1 MATVLLD
8 KKNAIE
14 KDVEELINKAD
25 IIIETTIS
33 NIKNEIITMYF
44 NIGKMIVDYKND
56 NNSKY
61 GESVI
66 KNFVKE
72 LHLKRGFG
80 FNKSNIYYAIK
91 FYKFFPN
98 FPTSGNFN
106 KGNSKSLENLTW
118 SHMREVLNLNDF
130 NEINYYINEVENK
143 KLTIKE
149 IRNDIKSKSYE
160 RTIINQKGDIK
171 NKIEKT
177 LRDPLILNIS
187 NKKRT
192 EKELEDEIIKNISK
206 FKKEI
211 GNIVTFYERQ
221 YKISI
226 NGLIHKVDLVFFDY
240 ETNTFILVDL
250 KINKVTNHDI
260 MQMQLYIEY
269 FSREIKSKEA
279 NVIGLILCETKDLR
293 LIENE
298 DIYQIKYLNEI
309 PKDNE
314 LLKII
319 NDNKIILLK
328 TENLKLDK

>member
-1 MATVLLD
+1 MTTTLID
-8 KKNAIE
+8 KKEAIE
-14 KDVEELINKAD
+14 KDVELLINKAD
-25 IIIETTIS
+25 TIIENSIS
-33 NIKNEIITMYF
+33 KIKNEIIAMYF
-44 NIGKMIVDYKND
+44 NIGKMIVDYKNE

-66 KNFVKE
+66 NVFVKE
-72 LHLKRGFG
+72 LHLKRGMG

-91 FYKFFPN
+91 FYETFAKFQ
-98 FPTSGNFN
+98 TSG
-106 KGNSKSLENLTW
+106 KSMNQNLTW
-118 SHMREVLNLNDF
+118 SHMIEILNLNDLT
-130 NEINYYINEVENK
+130 EMKCYIKEVSNK

-149 IRNDIKSKSYE
+149 VRSAIKSKSFE
-160 RTIINQKGDIK
+160 RTIANQKKGSIK

-177 LRDPLILNIS
+177 LKDPLILNIP

-192 EKELEDEIIKNISK
+192 EKELEDEIVKNISN

-221 YKISI
+221 YKINI
-226 NGLIHKVDLVFFDY
+226 NGLIHKVDLVFLDY

-260 MQMQLYIEY
+260 MQMQLYIKY
-269 FSREIKSKEA
+269 FSKELKNKKT
-279 NVIGLILCETKDLR
+279 NVTGLILCETKDLR
-293 LIENE
+293 LIEN
-298 DIYQIKYLNEI
+298 DNIYQIKYLNEI
-309 PKDNE
+309 PKEKE

-328 TENLKLDK
+328 TENLKFDK

>member
-1 MATVLLD
+1 
-8 KKNAIE
+8 
-14 KDVEELINKAD
+14 
-25 IIIETTIS
+25 
-33 NIKNEIITMYF
+33 MYF
-44 NIGKMIVDYKND
+44 NIGKMVKDYKND

-66 KNFVKE
+66 KKFVKE
-72 LHLKRGFG
+72 LHLKRGVG

-91 FYKFFPN
+91 FYEIFPN

-106 KGNSKSLENLTW
+106 KQNSRRLENLTW
-118 SHMREVLNLNDF
+118 SHMREILNLNNFD
-130 NEINYYINEVENK
+130 EINYYLNEVENK
-143 KLTIKE
+143 KLTVKE
-149 IRNDIKSKSYE
+149 IRNNIKSKSYA
-160 RTIINQKGDIK
+160 RTIINQKKGNIK

-177 LRDPLILNIS
+177 LRDPLILNIP

-192 EKELEDEIIKNISK
+192 EKELEDEIVKNISN

-221 YKISI
+221 YKINI
-226 NGLIHKVDLVFFDY
+226 NGLIHKVDLVFLNY

-269 FSREIKSKEA
+269 FNKEIKNKET
-279 NVIGLILCETKDLR
+279 NVTGLILCETKDLR
-293 LIENE
+293 LVENE
-298 DIYQIKYLNEI
+298 NIYQIKYLNEI

-319 NDNKIILLK
+319 NENKVILLK
-328 TENLKLDK
+328 TDNLEIDMRIPGFDKSSKFK

>member
-1 MATVLLD
+1 M
-8 KKNAIE
+8 KNAVVDKNVTIE
-14 KDVEELINKAD
+14 KDVKILINKANT
-25 IIIETTIS
+25 IIETTVN

-44 NIGKMIVDYKND
+44 NIGKMIVDYKNN
-56 NNSKY
+56 NNSQY

-66 KNFVKE
+66 KNFVNE
-72 LHLKRGFG
+72 LHLKRGTG

-91 FYKFFPN
+91 FYEIFPKFQ
-98 FPTSGNFN
+98 TSG
-106 KGNSKSLENLTW
+106 KSTSKNLTW
-118 SHMREVLNLNDF
+118 SHMIEILNLNHFD
-130 NEINYYINEVENK
+130 EIIYYINEVENK

-149 IRNDIKSKSYE
+149 IRKDIKSKSYE
-160 RTIINQKGDIK
+160 RTIITQKKGNIR

-192 EKELEDEIIKNISK
+192 EKELEDEIVKNISS

-221 YKISI
+221 YKINI
-226 NGLIHKVDLVFFDY
+226 NGLIHKVDLVFLDY

-260 MQMQLYIEY
+260 MQMQLYIEC
-269 FSREIKSKEA
+269 FSAYIKNKET
-279 NVIGLILCETKDLR
+279 NVTGLILCETKDLR
-293 LIENE
+293 LIEN
-298 DIYQIKYLNEI
+298 DGIYQIKYLNEI
-309 PKDNE
+309 PKEKE

-319 NDNKIILLK
+319 NNNKIILLK
-328 TENLKLDK
+328 TKNLKLDNRDL